1 MRRILDIRPVPAGL
15 THRTTMFEIFFDL
28 VFVFALTRVITFM
41 AGSPS
46 ALTLAQGLLLL
57 LLLLYSW
64 SPYIW
69 VGNLVRPDVGLVR
82 AVTLV
87 AMAAIF
93 VAALVL
99 PDAWQQSPELFDAP
113 LTLALAYVVGRAV
126 QLVILFWASAT
137 NPPLRSTLRFFTVP
151 VVLGWVPLIIGALL
165 GGAAQTALWTVAFL
179 LNIGGARIASTFRPW
194 QLRSVDHFSE
204 RFGLVL
210 IIALGESLIS
220 AGAGP
225 RAMAPVGS
233 ALLAALLGLTSTVCL
248 WWLYFDRLASA
259 AREAVSAVPAERR
272 ARVAGDAYG
281 LGHSTLIIGAI
292 YVALGIE
299 EVIAQLTEESAHPGR
314 LGWEAA
320 VALYGGAGLYLLS
333 RLVFRRL
340 TVGAVYPPQVVA
352 ALLPL
357 AMLPIG
363 RSLPPLTALT
373 LLTALLIGVTWFE
386 RRLDRRDERPEVAQP
401 DPS

>member
-1 MRRILDIRPVPAGL
+1 ME
-15 THRTTMFEIFFDL
+15 H
-28 VFVFALTRVITFM
+28 
-41 AGSPS
+41 
-46 ALTLAQGLLLL
+46 
-57 LLLLYSW
+57 
-64 SPYIW
+64 
-69 VGNLVRPDVGLVR
+69 
-82 AVTLV
+82 
-87 AMAAIF
+87 
-93 VAALVL
+93 
-99 PDAWQQSPELFDAP
+99 
-113 LTLALAYVVGRAV
+113 
-126 QLVILFWASAT
+126 
-137 NPPLRSTLRFFTVP
+137 FT
-151 VVLGWVPLIIGALL
+151 
-165 GGAAQTALWTVAFL
+165 
-179 LNIGGARIASTFRPW
+179 
-194 QLRSVDHFSE
+194 E
-204 RFGLVL
+204 RLGLVL
-210 IIALGESLIS
+210 IIALGESLMS
-220 AGAGP
+220 AGAGARP
-225 RAMAPVGS
+225 MAPVAC
-233 ALLAALLGLTSTVCL
+233 ALVAALLGFASTVCL

-314 LGWEAA
+314 LGWGGGRGR
-320 VALYGGAGLYLLS
+320 AL
-333 RLVFRRL
+333 RLPGSTCSAPLGFRRL